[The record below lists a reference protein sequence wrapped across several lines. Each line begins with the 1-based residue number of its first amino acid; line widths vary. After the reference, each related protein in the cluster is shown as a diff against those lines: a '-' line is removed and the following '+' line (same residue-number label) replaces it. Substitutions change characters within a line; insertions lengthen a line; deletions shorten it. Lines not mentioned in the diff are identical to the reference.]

1 MKNSNSKL
9 LNITREK
16 KEQNANKMFYL
27 LKDINALQ
35 NRQQKYLNDVFIN
48 LRLLVSR
55 QLDEQHDVTSS

>member
-55 QLDEQHDVTSS
+55 